1 MPRQAT
7 ARYPIPDISV
17 RRSYRSILL
26 FWLPL
31 AATWLMMA
39 AEGPF
44 LAAVI
49 ARLADP
55 KFNLAA
61 FGVAFAIGILVEAP
75 VIMLMSAATAL
86 VEDRSSYRRLRNFGT
101 ALGALGTVILL
112 LILAPPVFDLLM
124 RGLLGLSPEILD
136 LTRGALWLLLPWPG
150 TIGYR
155 RFVQGV
161 LIRSGRTRLVAIG
174 TVLRLVAM
182 ATTALALYMWLD
194 IPGAWVGAAAL
205 SVGVSVEAVAARWMA
220 RGTIRRLLEGEDS
233 GNDLTYGRIG
243 QFYVP
248 LALTSFIGL
257 AVQPMLTFFMGR
269 APSPIESLAVFPVV
283 NALSFIFRSL
293 GLSYQDAAI
302 ALIGRRHEHFPELA
316 RFGLGL
322 GLAASA
328 GLALIAFTPLADLWY
343 RTISGLSP
351 ELASMAVIP
360 TRVLVPLPAI
370 SVLLSFQRAILMQGR
385 RTRPITVATAIEVAG
400 IAVLFVA
407 GAWGLGLVG
416 VTAAFAAFV
425 GGRIG
430 SNLYLAPACIRVL
443 RDSRAAGPAA
453 HRTAPVDDDGVTL

>member
-1 MPRQAT
+1 MPRT
-7 ARYPIPDISV
+7 
-17 RRSYRSILL
+17 YRSILL

-39 AEGPF
+39 VEGPF

-86 VEDRSSYRRLRNFGT
+86 VEDRRSYRRLRNFGMALGVLGT
-101 ALGALGTVILL
+101 ALLL
-112 LILAPPVFDLLM
+112 LFLVPPVYRFLM
-124 RGLLGLSPEILD
+124 YDLLGLDGEVVD

-161 LIRSGRTRLVAIG
+161 LIRSGRTRLVAVG
-174 TVLRLVAM
+174 TVLRLLTMAAVA
-182 ATTALALYMWLD
+182 LSLYAFTDM
-194 IPGAWVGAAAL
+194 PGAWVGAASL
-205 SVGVSVEAVAARWMA
+205 SVGVSSEALAARWMA
-220 RGTIRRLLEGEDS
+220 RRTIGDLLARGDS
-233 GNDLTYGRIG
+233 GTDLTYSRIAE
-243 QFYVP
+243 FYLP

-269 APSPIESLAVFPVV
+269 APLPLESLAVFPVV

-302 ALIGRRHEHFPELA
+302 ALMGERHEHFPELA

-322 GLAASA
+322 GIAASA
-328 GLALIAFTPLADLWY
+328 GLAVIAFTPLARVWFG
-343 RTISGLSP
+343 TISGLTP
-351 ELASMAVIP
+351 ELTSLALTP

-385 RTRPITVATAIEVAG
+385 RTNPITVATAIEVAG
-400 IAVLFVA
+400 IALLFLI
-407 GAWGLGLVG
+407 GSRGFGWIG

-425 GGRIG
+425 GGRLA
-430 SNLYLAPACIRVL
+430 SNLYLAPASVAVL
-443 RDSRAAGPAA
+443 RASRERG
-453 HRTAPVDDDGVTL
+453 L

>member
-1 MPRQAT
+1 LPRT
-7 ARYPIPDISV
+7 
-17 RRSYRSILL
+17 YRSILL

-86 VEDRSSYRRLRNFGT
+86 VEDRRSYRRLRNFGMGLGVLGT
-101 ALGALGTVILL
+101 ALLV
-112 LILAPPVFDLLM
+112 LILVPPVFHFLM
-124 RGLLGLSPEILD
+124 YDLLGLTGEVVQ

-161 LIRSGRTRLVAIG
+161 LIRSGRTRLVAVG
-174 TVLRLVAM
+174 TVLRLLAM
-182 ATTALALYMWLD
+182 AAAALSLFAFTEL
-194 IPGAWVGAAAL
+194 PGAWVGAASL
-205 SVGVSVEAVAARWMA
+205 SVGVSCEAVAARWMA
-220 RGTIRRLLEGEDS
+220 RRTIADLLARGDA
-233 GNDLTYGRIG
+233 GADLTYSRIAE
-243 QFYVP
+243 FYLP

-269 APSPIESLAVFPVV
+269 APLPLESLAVFPVV

-293 GLSYQDAAI
+293 GLSYQDAAL
-302 ALIGRRHEHFPELA
+302 ALMGERHQHFPELA

-322 GLAASA
+322 GIAASA
-328 GLALIAFTPLADLWY
+328 GLALIAFTPLADVWFG
-343 RTISGLSP
+343 TISGLTP
-351 ELASMAVIP
+351 ELTSLALAP

-385 RTRPITVATAIEVAG
+385 RTKPITVATAIEVAG
-400 IAVLFVA
+400 IALLFMI
-407 GAWGLGLVG
+407 GSWGFGLIG
-416 VTAAFAAFV
+416 VTSAFAAFV
-425 GGRIG
+425 GGRLA
-430 SNLYLAPACIRVL
+430 SNLYLAPASVATL
-443 RDSRAAGPAA
+443 RASGERA
-453 HRTAPVDDDGVTL
+453 L